1 MRCYFCSKSSVFIIM
16 IDYLIFGEV
25 WIIDS
30 ARLHSKNEIRV
41 KAFDKSRENAIVAVV
56 LFPRFYVLFLF

>member
-1 MRCYFCSKSSVFIIM
+1 M

-30 ARLHSKNEIRV
+30 ARLHSKYEIRV
-41 KAFDKSRENAIVAVV
+41 KALDEARKNAIVAVV
-56 LFPRFYVLFLF
+56 LFPRLYVLFLF